1 MRDVAYSLLPEELKV
16 KLHRAAATHYEQLL
30 HDQAGQR
37 SDSIVRE
44 GSTSSKKRGN
54 DLVNILAQHWKHAG
68 QSAEAVAKAVDYLTM
83 AGDQALAKFAIKEAK
98 LLHEEALER
107 ARRSELQVAIDARG
121 PLERRLGQSLQG
133 IGQFERCREMLESA
147 LISLDGEPAGRR
159 LSDLSEAQLSR
170 KERLQHAKHLYVSL
184 CARPPQQPSVDG
196 AGSVASAM
204 SSSAANSGGD
214 DALAASATARVLALE
229 KRRAELAVAYE
240 LLVKVAMHEHL
251 TAQAGY
257 CAMRA
262 LNIGLSLRVLHP
274 VVARAYA
281 SLCLVA
287 AAAASPRVEMYK
299 QKALQACRSEG
310 AEGGLGQLAYA
321 LLAAG
326 IHNAGFARWRD
337 AQSNFESAA
346 EISADLRD
354 KRQWEEAVAHRAHLE
369 FYRGNFSE
377 SKRLYEKA
385 RSSGKER
392 GDKNM
397 LNRCNAGIAG
407 ILLATNALQGAL
419 DLLRETNSYGQL
431 ALCYLRKGER
441 QQALEKALQTKDRF
455 KGKRTKYY
463 VLKGFTSTA
472 EVILKLL
479 EDAILRRR
487 RTDALSSTQSLS
499 VAPDGS
505 PAGRSRRNSLTRAN
519 SRVSR
524 AVASRLTKVG
534 RQSTAIGDAA
544 SGGRGVQVGDLTKLQ
559 EIAEEWIEKLSQFSN
574 VYAVA
579 KPRALL
585 MRGQLLLLYERRKGG
600 MKSLRKARELARKLE
615 MPYEEG
621 LAMYELGKHT
631 ANSAEA
637 GRLFSGALDRFVDA
651 GALYDV
657 ERCRHRIGSRAAS
670 LHNHGSTTFF
680 GSTSAHLSPGNVGS
694 LRGTEG
700 EEEGEGEVPW
710 DEEPPGRASPSAVS
724 PTVAGSDA

>member
-1 MRDVAYSLLPEELKV
+1 M
-16 KLHRAAATHYEQLL
+16 
-30 HDQAGQR
+30 
-37 SDSIVRE
+37 
-44 GSTSSKKRGN
+44 
-54 DLVNILAQHWKHAG
+54 
-68 QSAEAVAKAVDYLTM
+68 
-83 AGDQALAKFAIKEAK
+83 
-98 LLHEEALER
+98 
-107 ARRSELQVAIDARG
+107 
-121 PLERRLGQSLQG
+121 
-133 IGQFERCREMLESA
+133 
-147 LISLDGEPAGRR
+147 
-159 LSDLSEAQLSR
+159 
-170 KERLQHAKHLYVSL
+170 
-184 CARPPQQPSVDG
+184 
-196 AGSVASAM
+196 
-204 SSSAANSGGD
+204 
-214 DALAASATARVLALE
+214 
-229 KRRAELAVAYE
+229 
-240 LLVKVAMHEHL
+240 
-251 TAQAGY
+251 
-257 CAMRA
+257 
-262 LNIGLSLRVLHP
+262 
-274 VVARAYA
+274 
-281 SLCLVA
+281 
-287 AAAASPRVEMYK
+287 
-299 QKALQACRSEG
+299 
-310 AEGGLGQLAYA
+310 
-321 LLAAG
+321 
-326 IHNAGFARWRD
+326 
-337 AQSNFESAA
+337 
-346 EISADLRD
+346 
-354 KRQWEEAVAHRAHLE
+354 AHRAHLE

-579 KPRALL
+579 
-585 MRGQLLLLYERRKGG
+585 Q
-600 MKSLRKARELARKLE
+600 
-615 MPYEEG
+615 
-621 LAMYELGKHT
+621 
-631 ANSAEA
+631 NSDSIVHWD
-637 GRLFSGALDRFVDA
+637 RDISTGALTNQVNLIDA
-651 GALYDV
+651 TNLDGARSVTVSPDGKNVYAVAAPEPGL
-657 ERCRHRIGSRAAS
+657 HAGSAAAS
-670 LHNHGSTTFF
+670 
-680 GSTSAHLSPGNVGS
+680 
-694 LRGTEG
+694 
-700 EEEGEGEVPW
+700 PW
-710 DEEPPGRASPSAVS
+710 HARVDDARA
-724 PTVAGSDA
+724 DAYHCR